1 MKSLAVVAIVIA
13 GLVSA
18 CSSEPQQSGRSQTDP
33 QVSLAQA
40 DALTAPDVS
49 PTAPPHARHVPAPTP
64 LTGPCCQP

>member
-1 MKSLAVVAIVIA
+1 MKSFAVVAIVIA

-18 CSSEPQQSGRSQTDP
+18 CSSEQQQGARSQNDP

-49 PTAPPHARHVPAPTP
+49 PTAPPTARHVPAPTP